1 MRAYAPTFRTM
12 NGDTPP
18 SPSPR
23 ATRAGYVALVGRPNV
38 GKSTLM
44 NALVGEKLSI
54 VTPRAQTT
62 RERVTGIL
70 STDRVQ
76 AVFVD
81 TPGLL
86 EPKYLLQEWMLE
98 QALRALQDAD
108 VVLLLV
114 DATRPDE
121 VPNAEVLERLRA
133 AAAVLVGINK
143 TDAAGEADVAAL
155 EAWSAAALPAA
166 RVLRLAASTGAGLQE
181 LMGALTERLPE
192 SPFLFPE
199 DDIAIQPVR
208 FFVAELVRETLF
220 ETLHEEV
227 PYSTAVQVEEF
238 RESEAPVYIRAT
250 IFVERESQKGIV
262 VGSRGAGIRQIGS
275 VARRKIES
283 FLGQPVYLD
292 LWIKAKPG
300 WRRKKRG
307 LEELGYERR
316 DDES

>member
-1 MRAYAPTFRTM
+1 M
-12 NGDTPP
+12 NDEGVARP
-18 SPSPR
+18 SP
-23 ATRAGYVALVGRPNV
+23 TRAGYVALVGRPNV

-70 STDRVQ
+70 STDGVQ

-98 QALRALQDAD
+98 QALRALADAD

-114 DATRPDE
+114 DATRPEE
-121 VPNAEVLERLRA
+121 VPAGDVLTRLRA
-133 AAAVLVGINK
+133 SAAPVLVAINK
-143 TDAAGEADVAAL
+143 TDAVRRDDVEAL
-155 EAWSAAALPAA
+155 EAWSASELPGA
-166 RVLRLAASTGAGLQE
+166 RVIPIAASTGTGLDA
-181 LMGALTERLPE
+181 LMDALRERLPE

-238 RESEAPVYIRAT
+238 READAPVYIRAV

-262 VGSRGAGIRQIGS
+262 VGSRGAGIREIGS

-283 FLGQPVYLD
+283 FLDTPVYLD
-292 LWIKAKPG
+292 LWVKAKPG

-307 LEELGYERR
+307 LEELGYEQR